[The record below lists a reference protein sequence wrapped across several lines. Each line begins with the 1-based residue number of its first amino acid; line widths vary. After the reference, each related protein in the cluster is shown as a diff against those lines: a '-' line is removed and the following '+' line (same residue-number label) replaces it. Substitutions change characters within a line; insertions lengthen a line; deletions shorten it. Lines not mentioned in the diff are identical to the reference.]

1 MHGTG
6 HPRSSYILAS
16 AVLAH
21 SSVETLTM
29 SIEHHSLLHE
39 LPQLRERIHELK
51 TGNPKFADLYRQ
63 YDETDK
69 EIYRIEEE
77 IETPSDKYTEDLK
90 KRRVLLKDQLYAMLQ
105 GK

>member
-1 MHGTG
+1 
-6 HPRSSYILAS
+6 
-16 AVLAH
+16 
-21 SSVETLTM
+21 M

-39 LPQLRERIHELK
+39 FPQLRDRIHELK
-51 TGNPKFADLYRQ
+51 TNSPKFADIYRQ

-77 IETPSDKYTEDLK
+77 IETPADKYTEDLK